1 MSRVMR
7 PLLILLLIF
16 AIGIFVIYLDQTK
29 QIPWFQ
35 NSNNPTVTPTGKPS
49 NPGNNPQDPYNKLQ

>member
-1 MSRVMR
+1 MSRVLR

-29 QIPWFQ
+29 QLPWLQ
-35 NSNNPTVTPTGKPS
+35 NNPTVTPTGKPTT
-49 NPGNNPQDPYNKLQ
+49 PGNTQDPYNKLQ